1 MGKKKIKAILL
12 GAESWC
18 ASCRTMKPLFIK
30 ECKELG
36 VRFEV
41 LDVEEEDGL
50 NLSIKHKVR
59 NVPTILFFKDGELIG
74 RETGNTSYEKI
85 KDYINE

>member
-1 MGKKKIKAILL
+1 MGKNKFKAILL
-12 GAESWC
+12 SANFCKGCQS
-18 ASCRTMKPLFIK
+18 MKPYFVE
-30 ECKELG
+30 ECKNLG

-41 LDVEEEDGL
+41 LDVEEDDGL

-59 NVPTILFFKDGELIG
+59 NVPTILFFKGGELVG
-74 RETGNTSYEKI
+74 RETGNTSYDKI

>member
-1 MGKKKIKAILL
+1 MSKNGLKAILL
-12 GAESWC
+12 SADFCKGCKA
-18 ASCRTMKPLFIK
+18 MKPYFAQT
-30 ECKELG
+30 CKELG

-85 KDYINE
+85 KDYIND

>member
-1 MGKKKIKAILL
+1 MGKKNFKVILL
-12 GAESWC
+12 SAQWC
-18 ASCRTMKPLFIK
+18 RGCLAMKPYFVQT
-30 ECKELG
+30 CKELG